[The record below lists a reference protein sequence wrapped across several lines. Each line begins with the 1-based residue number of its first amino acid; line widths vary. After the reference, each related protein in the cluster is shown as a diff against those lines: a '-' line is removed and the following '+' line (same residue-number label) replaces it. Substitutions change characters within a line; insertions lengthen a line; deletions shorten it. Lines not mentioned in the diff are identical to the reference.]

1 MPKKNPNYPLLIL
14 PIIGAFL
21 PLSTKAIT
29 PDNLMEHGIDGSP
42 FRFENKQQ
50 ITAQVPRVIT
60 PRQPELPPPTLPPEQ
75 QPPVIETPPPIQPT
89 EPRLDISSVVQVAEF
104 RLVGNTAFSEEELNK
119 IVEPFIGKKIT
130 FTELLQAE
138 QAITNLYVQAGY
150 INSSAVIPAGQSFDP
165 NAAVITINIVEG
177 RIGKIE
183 VTGTKRLKPNY
194 ISSRLALASKA
205 PFNQEKLLKALQL
218 LQLNPLIKNISAE
231 LSPTPD
237 PEVSLLTVTVNEG
250 DSNRISP
257 FMDNGK
263 TPSVGSF
270 ERGVNLEDINLLGLG
285 DTISLT
291 YTNSDGSNAF
301 DGSYTIPFNA
311 RNGTLKI
318 AGGFNNTT
326 VIEYPFE
333 DLDIT
338 GDSNYFELTV
348 RQPVVE
354 SPTQELAFGLIGSLE
369 TSQTGL
375 LGKDFPLSLGA
386 NDDGETKL
394 TVLRLFQDWTKRNP
408 KDVFSLRSQFNLGI
422 NAFGATI
429 NESPLPDGTFFSWRS
444 QAQYVRLLAPD
455 TLLVVRGD
463 IQLAP
468 QTLVP
473 LEQIAIGGL
482 GSVRG
487 YRQDLLLT
495 DNGVFLSLEARIPI
509 LRADSIGGILL
520 LAPFIDFGSG
530 WNSDDLPNPD
540 PSTIIGTGLGLQWQ
554 IGDKLN
560 ARFDWGIPLID
571 ANTEERTWN
580 EHGLYFSINANL

>member
-1 MPKKNPNYPLLIL
+1 
-14 PIIGAFL
+14 
-21 PLSTKAIT
+21 
-29 PDNLMEHGIDGSP
+29 
-42 FRFENKQQ
+42 
-50 ITAQVPRVIT
+50 VI
-60 PRQPELPPPTLPPEQ
+60 
-75 QPPVIETPPPIQPT
+75 
-89 EPRLDISSVVQVAEF
+89 
-104 RLVGNTAFSEEELNK
+104 
-119 IVEPFIGKKIT
+119 
-130 FTELLQAE
+130 
-138 QAITNLYVQAGY
+138 
-150 INSSAVIPAGQSFDP
+150 
-165 NAAVITINIVEG
+165 
-177 RIGKIE
+177 
-183 VTGTKRLKPNY
+183 
-194 ISSRLALASKA
+194 
-205 PFNQEKLLKALQL
+205 
-218 LQLNPLIKNISAE
+218 
-231 LSPTPD
+231 
-237 PEVSLLTVTVNEG
+237 
-250 DSNRISP
+250 
-257 FMDNGK
+257 
-263 TPSVGSF
+263 
-270 ERGVNLEDINLLGLG
+270 
-285 DTISLT
+285 
-291 YTNSDGSNAF
+291 
-301 DGSYTIPFNA
+301 
-311 RNGTLKI
+311 
-318 AGGFNNTT
+318 
-326 VIEYPFE
+326 
-333 DLDIT
+333 
-338 GDSNYFELTV
+338 
-348 RQPVVE
+348 E

-394 TVLRLFQDWTKRNP
+394 TVLRFFQDWTKRNP
-408 KDVFSLRSQFNLGI
+408 KDVFSMRSQFNFGI

-509 LRADSIGGILL
+509 FRADSIGGILH

-540 PSTIIGTGLGLQWQ
+540 PSTIIGAGLGLQWQ

>member
-1 MPKKNPNYPLLIL
+1 
-14 PIIGAFL
+14 
-21 PLSTKAIT
+21 
-29 PDNLMEHGIDGSP
+29 
-42 FRFENKQQ
+42 
-50 ITAQVPRVIT
+50 
-60 PRQPELPPPTLPPEQ
+60 
-75 QPPVIETPPPIQPT
+75 
-89 EPRLDISSVVQVAEF
+89 
-104 RLVGNTAFSEEELNK
+104 
-119 IVEPFIGKKIT
+119 
-130 FTELLQAE
+130 
-138 QAITNLYVQAGY
+138 
-150 INSSAVIPAGQSFDP
+150 
-165 NAAVITINIVEG
+165 
-177 RIGKIE
+177 
-183 VTGTKRLKPNY
+183 
-194 ISSRLALASKA
+194 
-205 PFNQEKLLKALQL
+205 L